1 MKNRLTILMMAALS
15 ATLIFASCK
24 KEEGEG
30 QTNQNEKPITEE
42 FSFQFKDMVDWE
54 PKSIYVGYY
63 TDIDTSIMV
72 MLSRDEKTAEEI
84 IMEMEEELFEGNWP
98 DGIAVF
104 EFPAKKGTISGE
116 LDPMMD
122 DPIAY
127 SMVLLGSESY
137 GTQQIPVVWFSS
149 SYTVSV
155 SMVDFVNNKLSATF
169 NASMQD
175 MMSAVM
181 GMDSEIK
188 PMSLVMNNYPM
199 QNFDIRFE
207 EDLSKVRKML
217 AR

>member
-84 IMEMEEELFEGNWP
+84 VMEMDEFDVGNYP

-137 GTQQIPVVWFSS
+137 GTQQLPVVWFSS

-155 SMVDFVNNKLSATF
+155 SVVDFVNNKLSATF

-175 MMSAVM
+175 MISAVM

-199 QNFDIRFE
+199 QNFDILFE

-217 AR
+217 DR

>member
-1 MKNRLTILMMAALS
+1 
-15 ATLIFASCK
+15 
-24 KEEGEG
+24 
-30 QTNQNEKPITEE
+30 
-42 FSFQFKDMVDWE
+42 
-54 PKSIYVGYY
+54 
-63 TDIDTSIMV
+63 MV

-84 IMEMEEELFEGNWP
+84 VMEMEELFEGNWP

-137 GTQQIPVVWFSS
+137 GAQQIPVVWFSS

-175 MMSAVM
+175 MMSAVI

>member
-84 IMEMEEELFEGNWP
+84 VMEMDEFDGENCP
-98 DGIAVF
+98 DGIAII

-122 DPIAY
+122 DPVAY

-137 GTQQIPVVWFSS
+137 GTQQIPIVWFSS

-155 SMVDFVNNKLSATF
+155 SMVDFVNNKVSATF

-175 MMSAVM
+175 MMSVVM
-181 GMDSEIK
+181 GMDGEIK

-199 QNFDIRFE
+199 QNFDILFE

-217 AR
+217 DR